1 MSNYPVLIYGASGYT
16 GRLVAEYLREY
27 NIPFIAAGRDKARI
41 EAGLKQVPGIET
53 ASYKVVEVD
62 HDEKSLAQL
71 FAEVGVV
78 CNTVGPFTYYG
89 EPVVAACA
97 QAGCHYLDSTGEQEW
112 MLSMKR
118 KYGES
123 YRKKNVAL
131 SPSAAYMH
139 TIGEIA
145 CEIVLEQEGI
155 DSLEVGCLT
164 NGVPT
169 FGSTQTIFAMFQAE
183 HLYLADNKLVPW
195 VKGRG
200 FEMVV
205 PGMATT
211 VLCHPWGGGAIPLVY
226 EDDPRVINCRH
237 VTAFDNRPMFEMVI
251 AMQKNYEE
259 KIKQLPADQQEK
271 ALAEVAAKMQ
281 PGMPPRE
288 RLRTGRS
295 TDFAHGRGAAVS
307 RSCVIRSTP
316 PYQIT
321 GLLMAAAAR
330 RLLDEGA
337 KKTGFASV
345 CSTVGHR
352 YLLGALK
359 NHFPIEVQVS

>member
-1 MSNYPVLIYGASGYT
+1 MSNHPVVVYGASGYT

-27 NIPFIAAGRDKARI
+27 SIPFVAAGRDRKRI
-41 EAGLKQVPGIET
+41 EESMKLVPGIET
-53 ASYKVVEVD
+53 ADYRVVEVE
-62 HDEKSLAQL
+62 HDVRSLTQL
-71 FAEVGVV
+71 FDGASVV
-78 CNTVGPFTYYG
+78 LNTVGPFTYFG

-97 QAGCHYLDSTGEQEW
+97 EVGAHYLDSTGEQEW
-112 MLSMKR
+112 MLKMR
-118 KYGES
+118 NEYGARFKE
-123 YRKKNVAL
+123 KNVAL
-131 SPSAAYMH
+131 APSVAYMH
-139 TIGEIA
+139 TIGQIA

-155 DSLEVGCLT
+155 DTLEVGCLT

-169 FGSTQTIFAMFQAE
+169 YGSTQTIFCMFQSE

-200 FEMVV
+200 FEMVA

-211 VLCHPWGGGAIPLVY
+211 VLCHPWGGGAIPLAY
-226 EDDPRVINCRH
+226 MDDPRVINCRH
-237 VTAFDNRPMFEMVI
+237 LTAFDNRPMFEMLI
-251 AMQKNYEE
+251 ALQKNYEE
-259 KIKQLPADQQEK
+259 NIKPLPAEQREK
-271 ALAEVAAKMQ
+271 ALADLAAKMQ

-330 RLLDEGA
+330 KLMDDGTQQA
-337 KKTGFASV
+337 GFTSA
-345 CSTVGHR
+345 CRMVGHR
-352 YLLGALK
+352 YLLGAVR
-359 NHFPIEVQVS
+359 NFFPIDVQVS